1 MTGMMGK
8 VGVAKRQG
16 QRNEGDKV
24 MTGMTGHGKVGVV
37 NNGDNETMGMTG
49 TMK

>member
-24 MTGMTGHGKVGVV
+24 MTGHGKVGVV

>member
-1 MTGMMGK
+1 MMGMMGK

-16 QRNEGDKV
+16 QRNEGDKA
-24 MTGMTGHGKVGVV
+24 MTGMTGHRKVGVA
-37 NNGDNETMGMTG
+37 NNGDKAMTG

>member
-8 VGVAKRQG
+8 VGVVKQQG
-16 QRNEGDKV
+16 QQNKGNKV
-24 MTGMTGHGKVGVV
+24 MMGMTGHGKVGVV
-37 NNGDNETMGMTG
+37 NNGYNEMMGMTG